1 MRRFYLKI
9 LAAVFF
15 STAVAVA
22 QPAGQTELD
31 GLIKEALANNP
42 ELKAMR
48 EQAEAFKQRVPQAK
62 SLDSPQMTIEFSQAS
77 LAYFPDPIR
86 DQKEID
92 YGLLQMIPYPG
103 KLYASGNSAR
113 RAAEMAEQDL
123 RAKELEVI
131 AELKKAYYELYFVQR
146 EKAINFETQKLMTQF
161 VAITRRQYEVGKANQ
176 SDVLKAEV
184 SLAELIKAAL
194 NLEKDKVEKE
204 AALQRILGR
213 SETREFGWIKDIES
227 DLPDY
232 NFGQMMPVVRENNPE
247 LKAQTL
253 NTEMNR
259 AELSL
264 AKNSFGPDLM
274 AKGTYKAM
282 QGYSDDVWDLM
293 LGVSVPVAP
302 WSYQKYSSRLKESRF
317 SLNQSENEYA
327 AKENALAADLKNILA
342 QIQATG
348 QLKDLYNKD
357 WIPRLVQTMESVLA
371 AYQTGKV
378 DVLMVLDTYR
388 TLLMARNDYEMTVR
402 DYMSAQADL
411 EKITGQSVAQLKDK
425 IK

>member
-1 MRRFYLKI
+1 MRRYYLKI

-15 STAVAVA
+15 ASAVAVA
-22 QPAGQTELD
+22 QPTGQAELE

-48 EQAEAFKQRVPQAK
+48 DQAEAQKQRIPQAK
-62 SLDSPQMTIEFSQAS
+62 SLDSPQLTLEFSQAS
-77 LAYFPDPIR
+77 LAYFPDPVR

-92 YGLLQMIPYPG
+92 YGILQMIPYPG
-103 KLYASGNSAR
+103 KLYASGNSAK
-113 RAAEMAEQDL
+113 RASEMAGQEL

-146 EKAINFETQKLMTQF
+146 EKAINFETQKLMMQF

-184 SLAELIKAAL
+184 SFAELIKAAL
-194 NLEKDKVEKE
+194 SLEKDKVEKE

-227 DLPDY
+227 ELPDY
-232 NFGQMMPVVRENNPE
+232 KFEQIMPIVRENNPE

-264 AKNSFGPDLM
+264 AKNNFGPDLM

-302 WSYQKYSSRLKESRF
+302 WSYRKYASRLKESRF
-317 SLNQSENEYA
+317 SLNRSENEYA
-327 AKENALAADLKNILA
+327 ARENALAADLKNILA
-342 QIQATG
+342 RIQAAG
-348 QLKDLYNKD
+348 KLKDLYEKD
-357 WIPRLVQTMESVLA
+357 WIPRLVQTMESVLS

-388 TLLMARNDYEMTVR
+388 TFLMARNDCEMSIR

-411 EKITGQSVAQLKDK
+411 EKITGQSVEALKEK

>member
-1 MRRFYLKI
+1 
-9 LAAVFF
+9 
-15 STAVAVA
+15 
-22 QPAGQTELD
+22 
-31 GLIKEALANNP
+31 
-42 ELKAMR
+42 
-48 EQAEAFKQRVPQAK
+48 
-62 SLDSPQMTIEFSQAS
+62 
-77 LAYFPDPIR
+77 
-86 DQKEID
+86 
-92 YGLLQMIPYPG
+92 
-103 KLYASGNSAR
+103 
-113 RAAEMAEQDL
+113 
-123 RAKELEVI
+123 
-131 AELKKAYYELYFVQR
+131 LKKAYYELYFVQR
-146 EKAINFETQKLMTQF
+146 ERAINFEIQKLMNQF
-161 VAITRRQYEVGKANQ
+161 VAVTRRQYEVGKANQ

-184 SLAELIKAAL
+184 SLAELIKSAL

-213 SETREFGWIKDIES
+213 SEMKEFGWIKDIDS

-232 NFGQMMPVVRENNPE
+232 TFEQIMPVVRENNPE

-253 NTEMNR
+253 NTELNR

-282 QGYSDDVWDLM
+282 QGYTDDVWDLM

-302 WSYQKYSSRLKESRF
+302 WSYQKYASLVKESRF
-317 SLNQSENEYA
+317 SLSQSENEYA

-348 QLKDLYNKD
+348 KLEDLYSKD
-357 WIPRLVQTMESVLA
+357 WIPRLVQTMESVLS

-378 DVLMVLDTYR
+378 DVLTVLDTYR
-388 TLLMARNDYEMTVR
+388 TFLMARNDYEMSVR

-411 EKITGQSVAQLKDK
+411 EKITGQSVEALKEK